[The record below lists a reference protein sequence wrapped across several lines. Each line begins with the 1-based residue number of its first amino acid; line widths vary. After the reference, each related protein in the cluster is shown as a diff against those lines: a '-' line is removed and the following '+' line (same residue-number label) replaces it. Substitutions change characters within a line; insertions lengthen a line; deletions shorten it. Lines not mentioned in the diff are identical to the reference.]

1 MGVQRTGGAVAAL
14 LLAGLAYLWKN
25 RKQVGSQ
32 VKQLGDSVQD
42 RLSSN
47 QTSKA
52 SLDEPKA
59 YTGET
64 TRI

>member
-1 MGVQRTGGAVAAL
+1 MAVQRKGGAIAAL

-25 RKQVGSQ
+25 RKQVKDQ
-32 VKQLGDSVQD
+32 VKQLGTNVQD
-42 RLSSN
+42 RLSADSA
-47 QTSKA
+47 QTI
-52 SLDEPKA
+52 DEPKA

>member
-1 MGVQRTGGAVAAL
+1 MGVQRKGGAIAAL
-14 LLAGLAYLWKN
+14 LLAGVAYLWKN
-25 RKQVGSQ
+25 RKQVGNQ
-32 VKQLGDSVQD
+32 VKQLGDNVQD

-47 QTSKA
+47 QTSQT
-52 SLDEPKA
+52 SLEEPKA